1 MPISTP
7 ARLLASV
14 ASLALVA
21 ANQAA
26 FAQGAQVGTAA
37 AVNPKSTGQGA
48 SGARTLKLGSSII
61 HKERIQTSDT
71 GSVQVLFVD
80 KTTLNIGPGSNLLI
94 DEFVYDPNK
103 KAGSMA
109 LTLTKG
115 AVRFVGG
122 NASHSGGAEVKTP
135 VATIGI
141 RGGVGGFTHTN
152 GETRAILQFGTMTVI
167 SRTGETTVLRRPG
180 FMMIIGPNGMTGPV
194 RVSQAEI
201 NALITRTR
209 SVGKQDG
216 GRPEPTPDMA
226 GLAPNAGTPCSMP
239 AQGQTTFDLAA
250 ATCRYFNT
258 ELEGIADEVAQQASQ
273 QGQSNA
279 VIPIIHQYPGE
290 GGGEVP
296 PPGTYPPP
304 YEPPP
309 PPPNECVPY
318 CY

>member
-14 ASLALVA
+14 ATLTLVA
-21 ANQAA
+21 ASQAA
-26 FAQGAQVGTAA
+26 LAQNTQVGTAA
-37 AVNPKSTGQGA
+37 AVNPRSTG
-48 SGARTLKLGSSII
+48 SGSSGTRTLKLGSGII
-61 HKERIQTSDT
+61 HRERIQTSDT

-80 KTTLNIGPGSNLLI
+80 KTTLNVGPGSNLLI

-141 RGGVGGFTHTN
+141 RGGVAGFTHLN
-152 GETRAILQFGTMTVI
+152 GETRAVLQFGTMTVI
-167 SRTGETTVLRRPG
+167 TRGGETIVVRRPG
-180 FMMIIGPNGMTGPV
+180 FMVVVGPNGASGPV
-194 RVSQAEI
+194 RVSQSEI
-201 NALITRTR
+201 NALINRTR
-209 SVGKQDG
+209 SVGNQDG

-226 GLAPNAGTPCSMP
+226 GLSPNGGHPCSMP
-239 AQGQTTFDLAA
+239 AQGQTTMDLSAV
-250 ATCRYFNT
+250 TCRYFNT
-258 ELEGIADEVAQQASQ
+258 EMQGIADFYAQQASQ
-273 QGQSNA
+273 QGQDNV
-279 VIPIIHQYPGE
+279 VIPLVPPQPPPYGGGGGPPPYGGGGGGE
-290 GGGEVP
+290 GGGP
-296 PPGTYPPP
+296 PQ
-304 YEPPP
+304 
-309 PPPNECVPY
+309 CVPY